1 MLIDLKRLWEITLI
15 ICNEIDEAPEEDFYI
30 NYTTQYSFESFLN
43 YFSIKI
49 DIIREEITYY
59 NDDKVPY
66 EDFTYRDFNTL
77 PLSILEFTDKEIIE
91 QLYKKNREYILKEKQ
106 DKKIEI
112 DRLKRNVEMLE
123 EQIDK
128 YNESTT

>member
-1 MLIDLKRLWEITLI
+1 MLIDLKRLWEITLV
-15 ICNEIDEAPEEDFYI
+15 ICNEIDKVCDEDFYI
-30 NYTTQYSFESFLN
+30 NYNTQYSFESFLN

-59 NDDKVPY
+59 NNDKVPY

-91 QLYKKNREYILKEKQ
+91 WLYKKNREYILKEKQ
-106 DKKIEI
+106 NKKIEI

-123 EQIDK
+123 EQIK
-128 YNESTT
+128 KLENE

>member
-66 EDFTYRDFNTL
+66 EDFTYQDFNTL
-77 PLSILEFTDKEIIE
+77 PLSILEFKDEEVKEW
-91 QLYKKNREYILKEKQ
+91 LYEKNKERVLKEKENR
-106 DKKIEI
+106 KIEI
-112 DRLKRNVEMLE
+112 DRLKRNIEILKEQVKKLE
-123 EQIDK
+123 
-128 YNESTT
+128 NG

>member
-15 ICNEIDEAPEEDFYI
+15 ICNEIDEALEEDFYI

-66 EDFTYRDFNTL
+66 EDFTYQDFNTL
-77 PLSILEFTDKEIIE
+77 PLSILEFKDEEVKEW
-91 QLYKKNREYILKEKQ
+91 LYEKNKERVLKEKENR
-106 DKKIEI
+106 KIEL
-112 DRLKRNVEMLE
+112 DRLKRNIEILKEQVKKLE
-123 EQIDK
+123 
-128 YNESTT
+128 NG

>member
-77 PLSILEFTDKEIIE
+77 PLSILEFKDEEVKEW
-91 QLYKKNREYILKEKQ
+91 LYEKNKERVLKEKENR
-106 DKKIEI
+106 KIEI
-112 DRLKRNVEMLE
+112 DRLKRNIEILKEQVKKLE
-123 EQIDK
+123 
-128 YNESTT
+128 NE

>member
-15 ICNEIDEAPEEDFYI
+15 ICNEIDQAPEEDFYI

-66 EDFTYRDFNTL
+66 EDFTYQDFNTL
-77 PLSILEFTDKEIIE
+77 PLSILEFKDEEVKEW
-91 QLYKKNREYILKEKQ
+91 LYEKNKERVLKEKENR
-106 DKKIEI
+106 KIEL
-112 DRLKRNVEMLE
+112 DRLKRNIEILKEQVKKLE
-123 EQIDK
+123 
-128 YNESTT
+128 NE

>member
-66 EDFTYRDFNTL
+66 EDFTYQDFNTL
-77 PLSILEFTDKEIIE
+77 PLSILEFKDEEVKEW
-91 QLYKKNREYILKEKQ
+91 LYEKNKERVLKEKENR
-106 DKKIEI
+106 KIEI
-112 DRLKRNVEMLE
+112 DRLKRNIEILKEQVKKLE
-123 EQIDK
+123 
-128 YNESTT
+128 NE

>member
-15 ICNEIDEAPEEDFYI
+15 ICNEIDEALEEDFYI

-66 EDFTYRDFNTL
+66 EDFTYQDFNTL
-77 PLSILEFTDKEIIE
+77 PLSILEFKDEEVKEW
-91 QLYKKNREYILKEKQ
+91 LYEKNRQLVLKEKENR
-106 DKKIEI
+106 KIEL
-112 DRLKRNVEMLE
+112 DRLKRNIEILKEQVKKLE
-123 EQIDK
+123 YE
-128 YNESTT
+128 

>member
-30 NYTTQYSFESFLN
+30 NYNTQYSFESFLN

-49 DIIREEITYY
+49 DIIRGEITYY

-91 QLYKKNREYILKEKQ
+91 WLYKKNREYILKEKQ
-106 DKKIEI
+106 NKKIEI

-123 EQIDK
+123 EQIK
-128 YNESTT
+128 KLENEQ

>member
-15 ICNEIDEAPEEDFYI
+15 ICNEIDEALEEDFYI

-66 EDFTYRDFNTL
+66 EDFTYQDFNTL
-77 PLSILEFTDKEIIE
+77 PLSILEFKDEEVKEW
-91 QLYKKNREYILKEKQ
+91 LYEKNKERVLKEKENR
-106 DKKIEI
+106 KIEL
-112 DRLKRNVEMLE
+112 DRLKRNIEILKEQVKKLE
-123 EQIDK
+123 
-128 YNESTT
+128 NE

>member
-66 EDFTYRDFNTL
+66 EDFTYQDFNTL
-77 PLSILEFTDKEIIE
+77 PLSILEFKDEEVKEW
-91 QLYKKNREYILKEKQ
+91 LYEKNKERVLKEKENR
-106 DKKIEI
+106 KIEI
-112 DRLKRNVEMLE
+112 DRLRRNIEILKEQVKKLE
-123 EQIDK
+123 
-128 YNESTT
+128 NG

>member
-49 DIIREEITYY
+49 GIIREEITYY

-77 PLSILEFTDKEIIE
+77 PLSILEFKDEEVKEW
-91 QLYKKNREYILKEKQ
+91 LYEKNKERVLKEKENR
-106 DKKIEI
+106 KIEI
-112 DRLKRNVEMLE
+112 DRLKRNIEILKEQVKKLE
-123 EQIDK
+123 
-128 YNESTT
+128 NE

>member
-15 ICNEIDEAPEEDFYI
+15 ICNEIDEAPEEDFHI

-66 EDFTYRDFNTL
+66 EDFTYQDFNTL
-77 PLSILEFTDKEIIE
+77 PLSILEFKDEDVKEW
-91 QLYKKNREYILKEKQ
+91 LYEKNKERVLKETENR
-106 DKKIEI
+106 KIEI
-112 DRLKRNVEMLE
+112 DRLKRNIEILKEQVKKLE
-123 EQIDK
+123 YE
-128 YNESTT
+128 

>member
-30 NYTTQYSFESFLN
+30 YYTTQYSFESFLN

-49 DIIREEITYY
+49 DIIRKEITYY

-66 EDFTYRDFNTL
+66 EDFTYQDFNTL
-77 PLSILEFTDKEIIE
+77 PLSILEFKDEEVKEW
-91 QLYKKNREYILKEKQ
+91 LYEKNKERVLKEKENR
-106 DKKIEI
+106 KIEI
-112 DRLKRNVEMLE
+112 DRLRRNIEILKEQVKKLE
-123 EQIDK
+123 
-128 YNESTT
+128 NG

>member
-59 NDDKVPY
+59 NDDKVQY
-66 EDFTYRDFNTL
+66 EDFTYHDFNTL
-77 PLSILEFTDKEIIE
+77 PLSILEFKDKEVKE
-91 QLYKKNREYILKEKQ
+91 WLYEKNRQHVLKEKENR
-106 DKKIEI
+106 KIEL
-112 DRLKRNVEMLE
+112 DRLKRNIEILKEQVKKLE
-123 EQIDK
+123 
-128 YNESTT
+128 NE

>member
-59 NDDKVPY
+59 NDDNVPY
-66 EDFTYRDFNTL
+66 EDFTYHDFNTL
-77 PLSILEFTDKEIIE
+77 PLSILEFKDKEVKE
-91 QLYKKNREYILKEKQ
+91 WLYEKNKERVLKEKENR
-106 DKKIEI
+106 KIEI
-112 DRLKRNVEMLE
+112 DRLKRNIEILKEQVKKLE
-123 EQIDK
+123 
-128 YNESTT
+128 NG

>member
-30 NYTTQYSFESFLN
+30 YYTTQYSFESFLN

-66 EDFTYRDFNTL
+66 EDFTYQDFNTL
-77 PLSILEFTDKEIIE
+77 PLSILEFKDEEVKEW
-91 QLYKKNREYILKEKQ
+91 LYEKNKERVLKEKENR
-106 DKKIEI
+106 KIEL
-112 DRLKRNVEMLE
+112 DRLKRNIEILKEQVKKLE
-123 EQIDK
+123 
-128 YNESTT
+128 NE

>member
-49 DIIREEITYY
+49 DIIRKEITYY

-66 EDFTYRDFNTL
+66 EDFTYPDFNTL
-77 PLSILEFTDKEIIE
+77 PLSILEFKDEEVKEW
-91 QLYKKNREYILKEKQ
+91 LYEKNKERVLKEKENR
-106 DKKIEI
+106 KIEI
-112 DRLKRNVEMLE
+112 DRLRRNIEILKEQVKKLE
-123 EQIDK
+123 
-128 YNESTT
+128 NG

>member
-66 EDFTYRDFNTL
+66 EDFTYQDFNTL
-77 PLSILEFTDKEIIE
+77 PLSILEFKDEEVKEW
-91 QLYKKNREYILKEKQ
+91 LYEKNKERVLKEKENR
-106 DKKIEI
+106 KIEL
-112 DRLKRNVEMLE
+112 DRLKRNIEILKEQVKKLE
-123 EQIDK
+123 
-128 YNESTT
+128 NE

>member
-43 YFSIKI
+43 YFSMKI

-77 PLSILEFTDKEIIE
+77 PLSILEFTDKEVIE
-91 QLYKKNREYILKEKQ
+91 WLYKKNKEYVLKEKENR
-106 DKKIEI
+106 KIEI
-112 DRLKRNVEMLE
+112 DRLKRSIEILKEQVKKLE
-123 EQIDK
+123 
-128 YNESTT
+128 NE

>member
-66 EDFTYRDFNTL
+66 EDFTYQDFNTL
-77 PLSILEFTDKEIIE
+77 PLSILEFKDEEVKEW
-91 QLYKKNREYILKEKQ
+91 LYEKNKERVLKEKENR
-106 DKKIEI
+106 KIEI
-112 DRLKRNVEMLE
+112 DRLKRSIEILKEQVKKLE
-123 EQIDK
+123 
-128 YNESTT
+128 NE

>member
-15 ICNEIDEAPEEDFYI
+15 ICNEIDEVCDEDFHI

-77 PLSILEFTDKEIIE
+77 PLSILEFTDKEVIE
-91 QLYKKNREYILKEKQ
+91 WLYKKNREYIIKEKQ
-106 DKKIEI
+106 NKKIEL
-112 DRLKRNVEMLE
+112 DRLKRNVEILK
-123 EQIDK
+123 EQIK
-128 YNESTT
+128 KLENE

>member
-15 ICNEIDEAPEEDFYI
+15 ICNEIDQAPEEDFYI

-66 EDFTYRDFNTL
+66 EDFTYQDFNTL
-77 PLSILEFTDKEIIE
+77 PLSILEFKDEEVKEW
-91 QLYKKNREYILKEKQ
+91 LYEKNKERVLKEKENR
-106 DKKIEI
+106 KIEI
-112 DRLKRNVEMLE
+112 DRLKRNIEILKEQVKKLE
-123 EQIDK
+123 
-128 YNESTT
+128 NE

>member
-66 EDFTYRDFNTL
+66 EDFTYQDFNTL
-77 PLSILEFTDKEIIE
+77 PLSILEFKDEEVKEW
-91 QLYKKNREYILKEKQ
+91 LYEKNKERVLKEKENR
-106 DKKIEI
+106 KIEL
-112 DRLKRNVEMLE
+112 DRLKRNIEILKEQVKKLE
-123 EQIDK
+123 YE
-128 YNESTT
+128 

>member
-77 PLSILEFTDKEIIE
+77 PLSILEFTDKEVIE
-91 QLYKKNREYILKEKQ
+91 WLYKKNKEYVLKEKENR
-106 DKKIEI
+106 KIEL
-112 DRLKRNVEMLE
+112 DRLKRNIEILKEQVKKLE
-123 EQIDK
+123 
-128 YNESTT
+128 NE

>member
-1 MLIDLKRLWEITLI
+1 MLIDLKRLWEITLV
-15 ICNEIDEAPEEDFYI
+15 ICNEIDKVCDEDFYI
-30 NYTTQYSFESFLN
+30 NYNTQYSFESFLN

-91 QLYKKNREYILKEKQ
+91 WLYKKNREYILKEKQ
-106 DKKIEI
+106 NKKIEI
-112 DRLKRNVEMLE
+112 DRLKRNVEILE
-123 EQIDK
+123 EQIK
-128 YNESTT
+128 KLENE

>member
-15 ICNEIDEAPEEDFYI
+15 ICNEIDEAPEEDFHI

-66 EDFTYRDFNTL
+66 EDFTYQDFNTL
-77 PLSILEFTDKEIIE
+77 PLSILEFKDEEVKEW
-91 QLYKKNREYILKEKQ
+91 LYEKNKERVLKEKENR
-106 DKKIEI
+106 KIEL
-112 DRLKRNVEMLE
+112 DRLKRNIEILKEQVKKLE
-123 EQIDK
+123 
-128 YNESTT
+128 NG

>member
-66 EDFTYRDFNTL
+66 EDFTYQDFNTL
-77 PLSILEFTDKEIIE
+77 PLSILEFKDEEVKEW
-91 QLYKKNREYILKEKQ
+91 LYEKNRQLVLKEKENR
-106 DKKIEI
+106 KIEL
-112 DRLKRNVEMLE
+112 DRLKRNIEILKEQVKKLE
-123 EQIDK
+123 YE
-128 YNESTT
+128 

>member
-49 DIIREEITYY
+49 DIIRKEITYY
-59 NDDKVPY
+59 NDDKVLY
-66 EDFTYRDFNTL
+66 EDFTYQDFNTL
-77 PLSILEFTDKEIIE
+77 PLSILEFKDEEVKEW
-91 QLYKKNREYILKEKQ
+91 LYEKNKERVLKEKENR
-106 DKKIEI
+106 KIEI
-112 DRLKRNVEMLE
+112 DRLKRNIEILKEQVKKLE
-123 EQIDK
+123 
-128 YNESTT
+128 NE

>member
-66 EDFTYRDFNTL
+66 EDFTYQDFNTL
-77 PLSILEFTDKEIIE
+77 PLSILEFKDEDVKEW
-91 QLYKKNREYILKEKQ
+91 LYEKNKERVLKEKENR
-106 DKKIEI
+106 KIEI
-112 DRLKRNVEMLE
+112 DRLKRNIEMLK
-123 EQIDK
+123 EQVK
-128 YNESTT
+128 KLENE

>member
-66 EDFTYRDFNTL
+66 EDFTYQDFNTL
-77 PLSILEFTDKEIIE
+77 PLSILEFKDEEVKEW
-91 QLYKKNREYILKEKQ
+91 LYEKNKERVLREKENR
-106 DKKIEI
+106 KIEI
-112 DRLKRNVEMLE
+112 DRLKRSIEILKEQVKKLE
-123 EQIDK
+123 
-128 YNESTT
+128 NE

>member
-15 ICNEIDEAPEEDFYI
+15 ICNEIDEALEEDFYI

-66 EDFTYRDFNTL
+66 EDFTYQDFNTL
-77 PLSILEFTDKEIIE
+77 PLSILEFKDEEVKEW
-91 QLYKKNREYILKEKQ
+91 LYEKNKERVLKEKENR
-106 DKKIEI
+106 KIEI
-112 DRLKRNVEMLE
+112 DRLKRNIEILKEQVKKLE
-123 EQIDK
+123 
-128 YNESTT
+128 NE

>member
-15 ICNEIDEAPEEDFYI
+15 ICNEIDEVCNEDFYI

-77 PLSILEFTDKEIIE
+77 PLSILEFKDEEVKEW
-91 QLYKKNREYILKEKQ
+91 LYEKNKERVLKEKENR
-106 DKKIEI
+106 KIEI
-112 DRLKRNVEMLE
+112 DRLKRNIEILKEQVKKLE
-123 EQIDK
+123 KE
-128 YNESTT
+128 